1 MSRIADHLANY
12 AAYHR
17 DGRNVATHMLGI
29 PLIVLAIQLLLA
41 RPVLMDDPT
50 PVTPALAVSAMA
62 VWYYLWL
69 DLRLG
74 LVMAVLLSLGVV
86 LTEAVAAAFPASRIV
101 LAVGVFVVGWVLQ
114 FIGHWFEGRKPAF
127 FDELV
132 SLLTGELTWLPA
144 QDPKLTWNAEFS
156 TRWLMTRD
164 VGFGVAARAQPAAA
178 SLRGFANLYF

>member
-132 SLLTGELTWLPA
+132 SLLIGPLFIVAEVLFALGLFPA
-144 QDPKLTWNAEFS
+144 LKQA
-156 TRWLMTRD
+156 
-164 VGFGVAARAQPAAA
+164 VAQRAAAQPPARRQAA
-178 SLRGFANLYF
+178 

>member
-41 RPVLMDDPT
+41 RPVLLDDPA

-132 SLLTGELTWLPA
+132 SLLIGPLFIVAEVLFALGLFPA
-144 QDPKLTWNAEFS
+144 LKQA
-156 TRWLMTRD
+156 
-164 VGFGVAARAQPAAA
+164 VAQRAAA
-178 SLRGFANLYF
+178 QQPPAHRKAA